1 MPIILESNS
10 GVPTIFFLNV
20 RIQVNGFQ
28 ACCVGTVA
36 NTKSTVLIRYSIT
49 SKITQSS
56 HHFNKSSLTL
66 VFSFWKEKISAC
78 FHNCFVVCSTWQ
90 PNCSAPTTISLP
102 NGDESFFVWVMMTP
116 PYLCCSLISFAMLKT
131 HFNNMHYHTNGE
143 KPIKQLAQQ
152 QEVAKTIIYGP
163 VPHFWPITV
172 Y

>member
-36 NTKSTVLIRYSIT
+36 NTKSTVLIWYSIT
-49 SKITQSS
+49 SKITESS

-102 NGDESFFVWVMMTP
+102 NGDEFFFCLGHDDTTLSVLFSYQFCTKCTRHILIICTITP
-116 PYLCCSLISFAMLKT
+116 MGK
-131 HFNNMHYHTNGE
+131 N
-143 KPIKQLAQQ
+143 Q
-152 QEVAKTIIYGP
+152 
-163 VPHFWPITV
+163 
-172 Y
+172 

>member
-1 MPIILESNS
+1 MRSYIAQKRTYFRCLLFWKAIVVYQAL
-10 GVPTIFFLNV
+10 FFLNV

-36 NTKSTVLIRYSIT
+36 NTKSTVLIWYSIT

-56 HHFNKSSLTL
+56 LHFNKSSLTL

-116 PYLCCSLISFAMLKT
+116 PYLCCSLISFAQ
-131 HFNNMHYHTNGE
+131 N
-143 KPIKQLAQQ
+143 AQD
-152 QEVAKTIIYGP
+152 T
-163 VPHFWPITV
+163 F
-172 Y
+172 